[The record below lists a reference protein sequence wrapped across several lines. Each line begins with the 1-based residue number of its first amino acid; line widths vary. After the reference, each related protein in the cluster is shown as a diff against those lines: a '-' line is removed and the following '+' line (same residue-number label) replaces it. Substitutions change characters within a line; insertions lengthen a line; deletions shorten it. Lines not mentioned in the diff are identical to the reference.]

1 MAVTAQGEKCSDLS
15 RGPGNAGAQPR
26 LGGQG
31 VGTQGGARNEGQ
43 ADGLPKGFFFFFFLV
58 FFSIFLATPV
68 AY

>member
-43 ADGLPKGFFFFFFLV
+43 ADGLPKGFFFLV
-58 FFSIFLATPV
+58 FFGLFCHFLGHSRGR
-68 AY
+68 